1 MPIRNGN
8 EHMKNNTRIKLSF
21 KGVIIEM
28 LTDKKIAKRL
38 VNAFYIGVWLFGI
51 ATLLHAVAPTG
62 LIH

>member
-1 MPIRNGN
+1 
-8 EHMKNNTRIKLSF
+8 MKNNTRIKLSF